1 MDFNK
6 KINPLWDICQA
17 APLFRHFWLLA
28 VMGGCPISTKASAA
42 AAIGAEGG
50 MGQVLR
56 VPLWPE
62 NWHDGDII
70 IIYISYVYICVYVCI
85 YILVF
90 AWFWKNP
97 RWEPI
102 GPATS
107 LMRCWLVI
115 SVSNNWV
122 APQDPIGLV
131 AWRSRK
137 WFLGEDQNLPF
148 VTPENLQDLI
158 FQWLKTFKNPW
169 IPDFEC

>member
-1 MDFNK
+1 MDFNQ

-85 YILVF
+85 YIYTYLYLHDSE
-90 AWFWKNP
+90 K
-97 RWEPI
+97 
-102 GPATS
+102 
-107 LMRCWLVI
+107 
-115 SVSNNWV
+115 
-122 APQDPIGLV
+122 
-131 AWRSRK
+131 
-137 WFLGEDQNLPF
+137 
-148 VTPENLQDLI
+148 
-158 FQWLKTFKNPW
+158 
-169 IPDFEC
+169 IPDESLLAQLQVWWDAD